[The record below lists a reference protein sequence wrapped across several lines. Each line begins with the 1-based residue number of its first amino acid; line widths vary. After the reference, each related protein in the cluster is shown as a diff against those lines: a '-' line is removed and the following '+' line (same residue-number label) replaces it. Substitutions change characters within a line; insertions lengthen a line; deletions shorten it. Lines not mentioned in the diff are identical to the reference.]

1 MGDAD
6 ELFTSHKDVWAG
18 VMDYYKKYQAVPSIE
33 VLQTKF
39 RDFDATPVDAPTK
52 YYLDQLKSERL
63 SSKIKNLLLVAGQ
76 SLKDDAP
83 ERVVERLQT
92 EISALTKY
100 SHSIRDLDI
109 TDWKDAE
116 KHLDSVRERS
126 LLMGGS
132 PGIRSG
138 FESVDTAY
146 ATGMAPGHFIVTIGY
161 PARGKT
167 WFAAYLAV
175 KAWEQG
181 FKPMIVSVE
190 MSPEDMRNRI
200 YGLMASGLF
209 AVSDFQRG
217 SIDIDSFRSWGKR
230 TLDDKQRFVIVS
242 NDGRSDVTPHVIQA
256 KIDQHQ
262 PDLVIC
268 DYMQLMSDNRKSD
281 SMTPRMMNLSR
292 ELKLLAVTNNIPV
305 AAVCAVTMDDT
316 RSQDDPPMLNQV
328 AWSKGIEYDADLAY
342 AVHQHLDTSVI
353 EVISRKNRHGR
364 EFGVFLEVDLNRG
377 IIKESFGT
385 PDD

>member
-100 SHSIRDLDI
+100 SHSILDI